1 MQALLGIAVL
11 LGFAWLVSED
21 RRGVSARS
29 VFVGIAIQF
38 ALAAALLRLPYIRD
52 ALLLANHAVYGI
64 ESATR
69 AGTSFVFGFLG
80 GAAPPFQSIADNPL
94 YIFAFRILPQIIV
107 FSVLVALLW
116 YWRILPQVIRGFA
129 WVLRRSLGVGG
140 AVGVAG
146 ASSVFLGMVETPL
159 VIRAYLKNLTRSEF
173 FTVMTCGM
181 STVAGSIMVLYAN
194 VLQNVLSGALG
205 HILIASVVNVVGAI
219 TVARIIIPSNETTS
233 GGDLADALKYD
244 SMMDAITRGTT
255 DGLRLAINVGA
266 MLIALVSLIALV
278 NLLIAWAVVG
288 GEALTLERIMGWIFA
303 PVAWLIGIPWAEAS
317 QGGALL
323 GTKLVLN
330 ELVAYIQ
337 LGGLPADALSA
348 HSRIILTYALCGFA
362 NFGSLGIMLGG
373 IAALVPE
380 RRSELL
386 VLAPKT
392 LISGTI
398 VTCVTG
404 AIVGL
409 VYAGT
414 GV

>member
-1 MQALLGIAVL
+1 MQALLGIGVL

-21 RRGVSARS
+21 RRGVAVRG
-29 VFVGIAIQF
+29 VAVGLTIQF
-38 ALAAALLRLPYIRD
+38 ALALVLLRFEPVRNT
-52 ALLLANHAVYGI
+52 LLLANHVVYGI
-64 ESATR
+64 EAATR

-80 GAAPPFQSIADNPL
+80 GAEPPFEVTAASQI

-116 YWRILPQVIRGFA
+116 YWRILPYVIRGFA
-129 WVLRRSLGVGG
+129 WILRRTLGVGG

-146 ASSVFLGMVETPL
+146 ASSVFLGMVEAPL
-159 VIRAYLKNLTRSEF
+159 VIRAYLKNLSRSEF
-173 FTVMTCGM
+173 FVVMTCGM

-194 VLQNVLSGALG
+194 VLKNVIDGALG
-205 HILIASVVNVVGAI
+205 HILIASVVNVIGAI
-219 TVARIIIPSNETTS
+219 VVARIMIPSHETTAA
-233 GGDLADALKYD
+233 GDVADALKYD
-244 SMMDAITRGTT
+244 SLMDAITRGTT

-278 NLLIAWAVVG
+278 NALIASLVVG
-288 GEALTLERIMGWIFA
+288 GEVLTLERIMGWLFA
-303 PVAWLIGIPWAEAS
+303 PVAWLIGIPWVEAN

-330 ELVAYIQ
+330 ELVAFIQ
-337 LGGLPADALSA
+337 LGSMPPAELTE
-348 HSRIILTYALCGFA
+348 HTRVILTYTLCGFA

-373 IAALVPE
+373 IGALVPE
-380 RRSELL
+380 RRSELF

-398 VTCVTG
+398 VNCITG
-404 AIVGL
+404 AIAGL
-409 VYAGT
+409 VYAAPG
-414 GV
+414 